1 MTKVNSPP
9 PLRLLSVASKGVPL
23 VINFG
28 LETVF
33 FSQIFLFKKRDRLIF
48 KSTRLLYLTPIYG
61 QSSEVKVD
69 YEFTPSPITT
79 QESIFSEFVNFSHTR
94 KKMFE
99 Q

>member
-1 MTKVNSPP
+1 MDPNAQNSERGIYCMTKVNSPP

-33 FSQIFLFKKRDRLIF
+33 FSQIFFLKRDQLIF
-48 KSTRLLYLTPIYG
+48 KSTRLLYLTPIHG

-69 YEFTPSPITT
+69 YEFTP
-79 QESIFSEFVNFSHTR
+79 
-94 KKMFE
+94 
-99 Q
+99 